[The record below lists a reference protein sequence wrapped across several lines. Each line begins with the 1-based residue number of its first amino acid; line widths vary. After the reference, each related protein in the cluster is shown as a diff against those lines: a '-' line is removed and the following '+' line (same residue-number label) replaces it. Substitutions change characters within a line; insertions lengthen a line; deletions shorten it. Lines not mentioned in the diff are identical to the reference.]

1 MKEEEQRM
9 KEGFTQFMLDS
20 GALLFK
26 ESKLKSGRI
35 SPFFMNLGIF
45 NSGEQLFKLAEFYAE
60 AIINRYGTD
69 FNVVFGPAYKG
80 IPLSVAVTMVLEA
93 NYGLNVQYCSNRK
106 EVKDHGE
113 GGALI
118 GAKLKDGDRIVIV
131 EDVTTSGK
139 SMEETVPILRSQG
152 AKIEIVGS
160 MVSLDRHEVGNGGEK
175 TALEE
180 ITDLYGFPASA
191 IVSMPEVID
200 YMNSKQLLGTKTLVA
215 LGEYYQKYGPKEE

>member
-1 MKEEEQRM
+1 MREKQQMKEE
-9 KEGFTQFMLDS
+9 FIQFMLDS
-20 GALLFK
+20 EALIFK
-26 ESKLKSGRI
+26 ETELKSGRI

-45 NSGEQLFKLAEFYAE
+45 SSGEQLFKLAEFYAE
-60 AIINRYGTD
+60 AICDQYGTD

-80 IPLSVAVTMVLEA
+80 IPLSVAVAMVFEI
-93 NYGLNVQYCSNRK
+93 NYGMNVRYCSNRK

-118 GAKLKDGDRIVIV
+118 GAKLKDGDCIVIV

-139 SMEETVPILRSQG
+139 SMEETVPILRAQN

-160 MVSLDRHEVGNGGEK
+160 MVSLDRHEVGNGGKK
-175 TALEE
+175 TALQE

-191 IVSMPEVID
+191 IVTMPETID
-200 YMNSKQLLGTKTLVA
+200 YMVSKNLLDTDTLA
-215 LGEYYQKYGPKEE
+215 AIGKYYDQYGPKEE